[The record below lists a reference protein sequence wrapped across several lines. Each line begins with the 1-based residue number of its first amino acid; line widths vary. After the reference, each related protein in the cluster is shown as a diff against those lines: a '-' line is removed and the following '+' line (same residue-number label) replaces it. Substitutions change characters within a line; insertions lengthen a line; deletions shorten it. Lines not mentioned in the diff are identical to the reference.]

1 MNCSS
6 ETDGERGAVQINN
19 GYKINNDLSDA
30 HFVTMQ
36 PLVSSN
42 TIAYDFQGIYTS
54 KSLTS
59 V

>member
-1 MNCSS
+1 MNCSN
-6 ETDGERGAVQINN
+6 ETDGERGAVQINIR
-19 GYKINNDLSDA
+19 YKFNNDLSDA

-54 KSLTS
+54 KS
-59 V
+59 